1 MLDPPQALAAPRS
14 FHELPSHVSF
24 PNSPGRGTVR
34 NRQTSAPVRT
44 SNARMSPGAAM
55 PGPSPQETPTMI
67 VFFQTAGADVGP
79 YPSAANF
86 GSSPSRRLRT
96 PPLANFGSSRPV
108 FASSEKSRPSD
119 VP

>member
-1 MLDPPQALAAPRS
+1 
-14 FHELPSHVSF
+14 
-24 PNSPGRGTVR
+24 
-34 NRQTSAPVRT
+34 
-44 SNARMSPGAAM
+44 
-55 PGPSPQETPTMI
+55 MI

-108 FASSEKSRPSD
+108 FASRENSRPSE